1 MDFNLFMY
9 CTIGRPDELKA
20 GMAGKRP
27 DLYQRMLGEIAEYAQ
42 VSEQAGYAGFGHP
55 EHHLQIEGFEV
66 ANEPTL
72 MAMWLGRHTRR
83 MRVITC
89 GFVSTTHNP
98 LRTAE
103 SIATLDHMLGGR
115 LGVGLVRG
123 YQARWVDNFRI
134 RQDLSAVGS
143 WNKNSDEDERNRR
156 YFEEF
161 VEIVL
166 KALREDTFSHKGEF
180 WTFPPEGFVNPHRH
194 SVYLD
199 YGRGTS
205 PDMRVTEVGIA
216 PRPLQYPHPPLYGGF
231 TNSLRTAR
239 FWARY
244 KGKPIVLSGDLDFC
258 SHLWSAYREEAA
270 QHGHVV
276 AAGDE
281 AGWGGIMICAPT
293 DAEAQAQAQDMKW
306 FWSQWSEQFD
316 QGLPLMLV
324 GSPDTISR
332 QIESALARIPVKECF
347 LLIPQGLHDR
357 GTILSSLEL
366 FATKV
371 APRFTGSSA
380 MIRSTG

>member
-1 MDFNLFMY
+1 MEFSLFMY
-9 CTIGRPDELKA
+9 CTIGRPAELKE

-27 DLYQRMLGEIAEYAQ
+27 DLYQRMLGEIADYA
-42 VSEQAGYAGFGHP
+42 SFAEQAGYAGFGYP

-72 MAMWLGRHTRR
+72 MASWLGRHTEK
-83 MRVITC
+83 MRIITC

-134 RQDLSAVGS
+134 RPDLRAVGP
-143 WNKNSDEDERNRR
+143 WNKNSEDDDLNRR

-161 VEIVL
+161 VDIVL
-166 KALREDTFSHKGEF
+166 KALREDTFSHSGEF
-180 WTFPPEGFVNPHRH
+180 WTFPPEEFVNPHH
-194 SVYLD
+194 QTVYLD
-199 YGRGTS
+199 YGRGVAA
-205 PDMRVTEVGIA
+205 DMRVTEVGIA

-231 TNSLRTAR
+231 THSLRTAR

-258 SHLWSAYREEAA
+258 STLWGAYREEASK
-270 QHGHVV
+270 HGHDIQ
-276 AAGDE
+276 AGDE

-293 DAEAQAQAQDMKW
+293 DDLANEWAEDIRW
-306 FWSQWSEQFD
+306 FWEQWSEQFG

-332 QIESALARIPVKECF
+332 QIEAALTRITVNECF

-357 GTILSSLEL
+357 DRITTSLVL
-366 FATKV
+366 FAEKV
-371 APRFTGSSA
+371 APRFTN
-380 MIRSTG
+380 